1 MEQALEGKCPGEHR
15 RGDFALAR
23 AWGRKRTD
31 SRGEQSFEA
40 GVPAANRRAR
50 REGEGQVY
58 DHVKAWSRDRP
69 SDRGKTSSRLMRLGS
84 PPGGLQAKSW
94 RDAES
99 DREVL
104 DHAALAVVGCE
115 PARKQGPARAGT
127 APREGKA
134 LEGSSKGTRAACNK
148 AAKRRGATA

>member
-1 MEQALEGKCPGEHR
+1 MGHALEGKCPGEHR
-15 RGDFALAR
+15 RGDLALAR
-23 AWGRKRTD
+23 AGGRKRTD

-40 GVPAANRRAR
+40 GVPAANRRVR
-50 REGEGQVY
+50 REREGGPCA
-58 DHVKAWSRDRP
+58 HVKAWTGGKP

-99 DREVL
+99 DREEL
-104 DHAALAVVGCE
+104 DHAALAVVGSE
-115 PARKQGPARAGT
+115 PARKQRPARAGT

-134 LEGSSKGTRAACNK
+134 L
-148 AAKRRGATA
+148 